1 MELKLKYMLELD
13 FILQGPKVNQL
24 ESFFEDHSI

>member
-1 MELKLKYMLELD
+1 MELKLEHILELD

-24 ESFFEDHSI
+24 ESFSKDHSI